1 MSEAPSP
8 RIASNRTTLIACVAL
23 VGVMV
28 GAAYAAVP
36 LYRLFCQLTGFGGT
50 TQVASAAPANALAQ
64 SISVRFDANVAPGL
78 PWTFKAETP
87 VTTLKIGETAPD
99 STGRNR
105 SIVASRGAS
114 RPRKKDAKQQLPT
127 RSTLSP
133 PNAR

>member
-50 TQVASAAPANALAQ
+50 TQ
-64 SISVRFDANVAPGL
+64 
-78 PWTFKAETP
+78 
-87 VTTLKIGETAPD
+87 
-99 STGRNR
+99 
-105 SIVASRGAS
+105 
-114 RPRKKDAKQQLPT
+114 
-127 RSTLSP
+127 
-133 PNAR
+133 